1 MRTTSGTILGSA
13 LVFIALGCGSK
24 DSPAPQPDVP
34 IQPET
39 PPTPAPAAKAVHE
52 LDPTKHVI
60 PAQPVAGPV
69 GGVEIAPQ
77 ALVEGEYLVF
87 RVTKPGTSEVEREV
101 LLKIR
106 SSATDHLPEGKRLV
120 VDQKAPEGPNVPLVM
135 MTIPGKEGHVAANGY
150 AMTLELEHRK
160 GGKLPGKIYLC
171 LNDPEKSYLAGTFVA
186 SAPRLPIEPPGV
198 EDVPLINGSVSV
210 VGASAKP
217 VLMTGYAA
225 SPNGTRS
232 SVGIAALDIELGE
245 SPDGQRWTERADDK
259 PRVTFLIAGDGK
271 KMPSRFEHSK
281 LTPGRYLAFAAL
293 RDGPAAWKW
302 VDVGERTTEK
312 VDLTID
318 ASKVGGLEVTAPLG
332 SLSKVQLAP
341 ADEPRRPAL
350 DPILFELIAM
360 QLKLEQDI
368 VQRKA
373 LFRNLAPGRYEVR
386 DKASGQVRVVEIV
399 AGKTSELDFET
410 KPEPPKK
417 ADPAPDPKPKG

>member
-1 MRTTSGTILGSA
+1 MRTTSGMILGLA
-13 LVFIALGCGSK
+13 LVVLALGCGSK
-24 DSPAPQPDVP
+24 TSPAPQPDVP

-39 PPTPAPAAKAVHE
+39 PAAPAAKPVHE
-52 LDPTKHVI
+52 LDPAKHVI
-60 PAQPVAGPV
+60 PSQPVAGPV

-77 ALVEGEYLVF
+77 AMIEGEYLIF
-87 RVTKPGTSEVEREV
+87 RITKPGTSEVEREV

-106 SSATDHLPEGKRLV
+106 PSATDHLPEGKRLV

-135 MTIPGKEGHVAANGY
+135 VTIPGKEGHVAANGY

-171 LNDPEKSYLAGTFVA
+171 LNDPERSYLAGTFIA
-186 SAPRLPIEPPGV
+186 SAPRLPIEPPGI
-198 EDVPLINGSVSV
+198 EDVPLINGSVTV
-210 VGASAKP
+210 VGASGKP

-225 SPNGTRS
+225 SPNGTS
-232 SVGIAALDIELGE
+232 SPVGTAALDIELGE
-245 SPDGQRWTERADDK
+245 STDGQRWTERADDK

-271 KMPSRFEHSK
+271 KTPSRFEHSK
-281 LTPGRYLAFAAL
+281 LPPGRYLAFAAL
-293 RDGPAAWKW
+293 KDGPAAWKW

-318 ASKVGGLEVTAPLG
+318 ATKVGGLEVTAPLG
-332 SLSKVQLAP
+332 SLAKVQLAP
-341 ADEPRRPAL
+341 ANEPRRSAL

-386 DKASGQVRVVEIV
+386 DKASGQIRVVEIV
-399 AGKTSELDFET
+399 AGKTSELDFDA
-410 KPEPPKK
+410 KLDPPKK
-417 ADPAPDPKPKG
+417 PDPAPDPKPKG